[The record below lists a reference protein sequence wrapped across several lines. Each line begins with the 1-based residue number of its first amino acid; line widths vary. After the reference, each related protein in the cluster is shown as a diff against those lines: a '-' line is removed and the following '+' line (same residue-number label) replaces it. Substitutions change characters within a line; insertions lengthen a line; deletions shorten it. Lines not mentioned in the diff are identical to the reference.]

1 MFLAIQ
7 SGMQVHELLV
17 LKLDQSINNKMLNNE
32 MLLSNMV
39 NKSEKHG
46 VSFVLSAEDCVDTSE
61 LTEASLRTIAGN
73 GMSLACSGFALL
85 MAVCC
90 LDDK

>member
-32 MLLSNMV
+32 MLLSNI
-39 NKSEKHG
+39 KGSIYRQYGEQK
-46 VSFVLSAEDCVDTSE
+46 
-61 LTEASLRTIAGN
+61 
-73 GMSLACSGFALL
+73 
-85 MAVCC
+85 
-90 LDDK
+90 

>member
-1 MFLAIQ
+1 
-7 SGMQVHELLV
+7 
-17 LKLDQSINNKMLNNE
+17 
-32 MLLSNMV
+32 MV

-46 VSFVLSAEDCVDTSE
+46 VLFRFVLSAQDCVDTSE